1 MNYVGGC
8 PGDDV
13 SVEFLDWNVFAQN
26 YYNLNKLWV
35 CIHHPEEKKVCITAV
50 MLKGHSLTLKSS
62 LLIKFCLSSKVSEFC
77 ACGFTWNEWMNESN
91 IKNEIL
97 SFKLSLISTSLCC
110 WYSSLFPVELCWNDD
125 LVFHNII
132 LNSRHYCVDLSNHY
146 ANVKEEEEGI
156 GNSGNTVLMPLITGR
171 QIAECTDCWNDSNV

>member
-1 MNYVGGC
+1 MYFWYPVCSRCTSRCQRGNWEYCGECVFSSIQVEKIQFPPKKKETKQTTPPPKKNSYGEGFSHCWVNDVGGC

-13 SVEFLDWNVFAQN
+13 SVGFLDWNVFAQN

-77 ACGFTWNEWMNESN
+77 ACGFTWNEWMKV
-91 IKNEIL
+91 I
-97 SFKLSLISTSLCC
+97 
-110 WYSSLFPVELCWNDD
+110 
-125 LVFHNII
+125 
-132 LNSRHYCVDLSNHY
+132 
-146 ANVKEEEEGI
+146 
-156 GNSGNTVLMPLITGR
+156 
-171 QIAECTDCWNDSNV
+171 